1 MRCGGPLSPEVTLG
15 KDAGGLFKSDALV
28 VPDSTVTPIGSE
40 EAHLLQTQCLLCFC
54 LPFEVTVVNVS

>member
-1 MRCGGPLSPEVTLG
+1 MG

-28 VPDSTVTPIGSE
+28 IPDSTVTPIGSE